1 LQKIEEE
8 FFYAIFFLFTLYFCL
23 PFLDGSKRNVAQQI
37 LHLTSN
43 DQQIEYIW
51 QKKYETQRKKKT
63 KREGPINKST
73 KIPKYFWNFLILK
86 RAYLLGKIQPNWP
99 GYWFRL
105 VTRPIYFPLQV
116 CMNYSRTLATGR
128 R

>member
-51 QKKYETQRKKKT
+51 QKKYETQRKKKQSV
-63 KREGPINKST
+63 RGPSINQQRSLN
-73 KIPKYFWNFLILK
+73 IFGIF
-86 RAYLLGKIQPNWP
+86 
-99 GYWFRL
+99 
-105 VTRPIYFPLQV
+105 
-116 CMNYSRTLATGR
+116 
-128 R
+128 